1 MTLFHSGFTGPCPQ
15 QVTPGPPSRQRTQTG
30 CTNRWRLERPLAGD
44 LLGQAQVQRAV
55 SLTHRTTR
63 SAGTL
68 RTRDVTS
75 SLNPP
80 LMLTDMPQTTGLCS
94 GVHSSPEHS
103 FYLLSQEVTQN
114 AKPDAVLE
122 CLGSIWELHGPFLAR
137 SETLAELYANCKKQ
151 RNILLQ
157 SRAGSSRT
165 APSSGWCGS
174 AGRWGRMLR
183 EDGGM
188 GMSRGSLR
196 RPILLQLP
204 VRDPSITKEALSF
217 ALRTLY
223 RPAEC
228 PERWEGALLSVATM
242 LGMSQLY
249 QRCLNE
255 MMVNITS
262 STVCDFH
269 RVACKH
275 NQTTLQSA
283 CERWLELFLVTE
295 LSHQIGLR
303 DLPFDLLLKTLR
315 CPRVFAVNEYDLL
328 KTVLNWTY
336 LQLNTTEQTPPSHS
350 AVSSFFCR
358 PAGVFLEQPVGQMYL
373 PLFQALRL
381 HGITERNHVKEIQKI
396 NVFPPS
402 WLLLTFSNHY
412 YSIHSGGDMHM
423 TDFSKHSIRFGMI
436 VEGVQYSVFSAF
448 IFQTRFAFILL
459 KVTQVFSLSF
469 TQSYGQS
476 QGFYELILICQTADS
491 MGLQHY
497 TRAVGLYGFYF
508 LLKASRVGQSDAFD
522 FSMERLRHWDPALTE
537 SCRTTQPFSVRTER
551 CVCYQVRVQSCV
563 RGEWQQKCSGVVS
576 QVFGLSKRCCR
587 SKVFPVDG
595 LSTPLYVTFA
605 LAFPS
610 P

>member
-1 MTLFHSGFTGPCPQ
+1 MPSACLNPRSDGQCRVSPTRLLDARSPSQMTLFPGGFTGPCPQ
-15 QVTPGPPSRQRTQTG
+15 QVIPGPPSRQRTQTG
-30 CTNRWRLERPLAGD
+30 CTNRWRLDRPFSGD

-55 SLTHRTTR
+55 SLTHRTAR
-63 SAGTL
+63 SAGTF

-75 SLNPP
+75 SRDPP
-80 LMLTDMPQTTGLCS
+80 LMLTDMPQTTGLSS

-122 CLGSIWELHGPFLAR
+122 CLGSIWELHGQFLSR
-137 SETLAELYANCKKQ
+137 SETLAELYTNCKKQ
-151 RNILLQ
+151 RSIVLQ
-157 SRAGSSRT
+157 SRAGSRQT
-165 APSSGWCGS
+165 ATSSGWRGS
-174 AGRWGRMLR
+174 AGHWGRTLR

-188 GMSRGSLR
+188 GTSRGSLK

-204 VRDPSITKEALSF
+204 VHDPSISKEDLSF

-223 RPAEC
+223 RPAER
-228 PERWEGALLSVATM
+228 PERWEGSLLSVAIM
-242 LGMSQLY
+242 LGLSQLY

-262 STVCDFH
+262 LTVCDFH
-269 RVACKH
+269 RVACEHK
-275 NQTTLQSA
+275 QTTLQSA

-328 KTVLNWTY
+328 KTVLNWMY
-336 LQLNTTEQTPPSHS
+336 LQLNPAEQTPPSHS
-350 AVSSFFCR
+350 AVNSFFCR
-358 PAGVFLEQPVGQMYL
+358 SVGVFLEQPVGQMYL

-396 NVFPPS
+396 NVFPSS

-412 YSIHSGGDMHM
+412 YSIHNGGDMHM

-436 VEGVQYSVFSAF
+436 VEG
-448 IFQTRFAFILL
+448 
-459 KVTQVFSLSF
+459 
-469 TQSYGQS
+469 
-476 QGFYELILICQTADS
+476 E
-491 MGLQHY
+491 LQHY
-497 TRAVGLYGFYF
+497 TRAIGLYGFYF
-508 LLKASRVGQSDAFD
+508 LLKASRVGQSDSFD
-522 FSMERLRHWDPALTE
+522 FSLERLRHWDPALTE

-551 CVCYQVRVQSCV
+551 CVRYQVRVQSCV
-563 RGEWQQKCSGVVS
+563 RGEWLEECSGVVS

-587 SKVFPVDG
+587 SQVFTVDG
-595 LSTPLYVTFA
+595 LSTPLFVTFA